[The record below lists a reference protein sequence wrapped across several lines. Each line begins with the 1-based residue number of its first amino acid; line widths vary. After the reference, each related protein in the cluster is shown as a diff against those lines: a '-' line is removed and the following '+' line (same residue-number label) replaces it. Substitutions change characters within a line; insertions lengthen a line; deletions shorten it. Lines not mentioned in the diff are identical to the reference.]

1 MSRPDR
7 VYVRFVC
14 FRLVESQRQRLGL
27 FQALDE
33 ARACD
38 FAPPC
43 ALRQIGEIYG
53 WFKANL
59 AVPGQFSRGGWKG
72 RCRISSALDSRM
84 EQEPPDFT
92 PGAATD
98 EPASSLIPF
107 EPVPVRAR
115 HDGWTPQKQRE
126 FVEALADTG
135 VVREAAA
142 RVGMTEQSAWRLR
155 RRADARAFD
164 LVCEAALRPGARR
177 LHAIAWERAIEGT
190 IKRHYYH
197 GELKSEERVYDNRL
211 LIYLLGKT
219 QGLLAPPPEA
229 VRVHR
234 EWEAWMQ
241 AIEQGLPAPP
251 APTRDDE
258 PWDSDQVWEDEEG
271 WWTSFPPPA
280 GFDGV
285 EEGEPGGLSYRRSLS
300 AAEQAVIDA
309 ELADEAGEDER
320 DWHAQRDRFFGFE
333 GGRFSS
339 SGEPNL

>member
-1 MSRPDR
+1 MN
-7 VYVRFVC
+7 
-14 FRLVESQRQRLGL
+14 E
-27 FQALDE
+27 
-33 ARACD
+33 
-38 FAPPC
+38 
-43 ALRQIGEIYG
+43 
-53 WFKANL
+53 
-59 AVPGQFSRGGWKG
+59 
-72 RCRISSALDSRM
+72 
-84 EQEPPDFT
+84 EPPDLT

-98 EPASSLIPF
+98 EPASSARPAGQTGLIAF

-164 LVCEAALRPGARR
+164 LVCEAAQRPGARR

-197 GELKSEERVYDNRL
+197 GELVSEERVYDNRL
-211 LIYLLGKT
+211 LIFLLGKT

-229 VRVHR
+229 ARVHR
-234 EWEAWMQ
+234 DWEAWME

-251 APTRDDE
+251 APEHDE
-258 PWDSDQVWEDEEG
+258 QLWDGSEVWEAEG
-271 WWTSFPPPA
+271 RWWTSFPPPA
-280 GFDGV
+280 DFDGV
-285 EEGEPGGLSYRRSLS
+285 EEGEPGGFSYRRSLS
-300 AAEQAVIDA
+300 DAEQAVIDA
-309 ELADEAGEDER
+309 ELADQEPDFHAAR
-320 DWHAQRDRFFGFE
+320 DHYFGFE

-339 SGEPNL
+339 PWEPNL